1 VEKCGYTRRVEAM
14 VSVMPVS
21 LVSSLKGVPKRENTQ
36 KVYALNDA

>member
-1 VEKCGYTRRVEAM
+1 MET

-21 LVSSLKGVPKRENTQ
+21 LVSSLRGSKGKNTQ